1 MSHRFVTGALAALFV
16 LSPLHPVEAAA
27 RGQTAQGWAYL
38 QGGIGRDEVEMLSA
52 ARPFYSLSIRTAAGG
67 SGAWLSNVS
76 VTIRDL
82 SRDQPVFE
90 GAIDGPW
97 LLIDLPAGRYAISA
111 RSDDQVRTQE
121 VTIKPHARRD
131 CVLYFQVAGQEHP
144 FRDADPDEPR

>member
-67 SGAWLSNVS
+67 RCRGSLRRSIPS
-76 VTIRDL
+76 
-82 SRDQPVFE
+82 SRTC
-90 GAIDGPW
+90 GP
-97 LLIDLPAGRYAISA
+97 
-111 RSDDQVRTQE
+111 T
-121 VTIKPHARRD
+121 RR
-131 CVLYFQVAGQEHP
+131 
-144 FRDADPDEPR
+144 